1 MSNNNIK
8 SGIIYGLSAYLLWGF
23 LPIYWK
29 FLENVDAGAVLAHRI
44 IWSFVFMIS
53 FILITK
59 RWSLFIQQCKNIVT
73 NKKVLITITI
83 ASILISFNWLI
94 FIWAVQNGYVVQSS
108 LGYYINPLISVLFA
122 IVFLQEK
129 LSQLQILS
137 LVLAGIGVVYLTID
151 YGVFPWIS
159 FILAITFASYGL
171 LKKIANVD
179 ATFGLAIETL
189 VVTPIALVYLWFTFG
204 ANMGFQDT
212 SFTEI
217 LLLVFSGAATAIPL
231 LLFGMAV
238 ITIPLSMIG
247 FLQYIA
253 PTIMLLIGVLLYKEA
268 FTSAHAI
275 TFGFI
280 WLSLVLYMYSSLR
293 NQRKRRMG

>member
-212 SFTEI
+212 SYTEI